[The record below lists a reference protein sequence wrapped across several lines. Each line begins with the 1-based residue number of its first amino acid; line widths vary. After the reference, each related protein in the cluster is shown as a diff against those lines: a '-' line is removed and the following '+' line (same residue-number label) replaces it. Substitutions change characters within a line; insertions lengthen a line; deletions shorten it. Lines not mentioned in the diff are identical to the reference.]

1 VPAVEVVCS
10 ISDTK
15 TATDGLCGHSS
26 DRRDILL
33 VNKKTLSRG
42 SSLGNWD
49 KFWSCHRKVYVL
61 RVGRIPNQAIRER
74 FVGIAGREVPIA
86 RISRRLCCVWWSF
99 GGIPRNRIGASRPY
113 SWSRVIQQAAR
124 RASRRSPQPP
134 VNNSAQTQSLPVNNT
149 VVYSRIR
156 PPFARGAGVTNS
168 RPQASSFD
176 GRLSHPGASP
186 RPKTNPQMTSV
197 NSHPI
202 RTSLDLGPRGF
213 PINLIVKGI
222 LS

>member
-1 VPAVEVVCS
+1 MEHVSCFSSPLSCCRGK
-10 ISDTK
+10 DT
-15 TATDGLCGHSS
+15 
-26 DRRDILL
+26 R
-33 VNKKTLSRG
+33 SRG
-42 SSLGNWD
+42 VRPAGVEGTESVESVKTGETV
-49 KFWSCHRKVYVL
+49 KRL
-61 RVGRIPNQAIRER
+61 RCVAAAGHGRGEW
-74 FVGIAGREVPIA
+74 AGETA
-86 RISRRLCCVWWSF
+86 KRRAGS
-99 GGIPRNRIGASRPY
+99 ARPY

>member
-1 VPAVEVVCS
+1 MLFAGTLAGGAINPARVFGPALAVQLLGGPLRLLARPHHRRRARRPRLQSLPLAEEPVPRYKGC
-10 ISDTK
+10 IQQ
-15 TATDGLCGHSS
+15 
-26 DRRDILL
+26 RR
-33 VNKKTLSRG
+33 
-42 SSLGNWD
+42 
-49 KFWSCHRKVYVL
+49 
-61 RVGRIPNQAIRER
+61 
-74 FVGIAGREVPIA
+74 AGPA
-86 RISRRLCCVWWSF
+86 
-99 GGIPRNRIGASRPY
+99 RPY